1 MEVSTEQLPS
11 HQFPPDFD
19 RQLQAY
25 NRGAYFLLNFLKNL
39 MASKMVGNK

>member
-11 HQFPPDFD
+11 HQFSPDFD

-25 NRGAYFLLNFLKNL
+25 NRGLPRQIFPEENEPVQLKS
-39 MASKMVGNK
+39 A